1 MPKPTTIAELRSLVA
16 AWTPPPVSRG
26 GAVVATGVEEIDS
39 ALGGGLPSGR
49 VTELVSEGPSV
60 GSDLVLAALLA
71 STRSARQRVALV
83 DAADCFVPGNYRA
96 DLLQHLVWV
105 RANSLPQALQCADVL
120 VRDGNYATLVID
132 LRGIPARAARQQ
144 PSSVWHRL
152 RLAAESNPCAV
163 VVLSTGNLI
172 PAVPW
177 RILLRISATL
187 SDLRR
192 TRAER
197 AASLKIEIAR
207 SLPATGEQLAG

>member
-26 GAVVATGVEEIDS
+26 GGVVATGIGGIDA
-39 ALGGGLPSGR
+39 ALGGGLPGGS

-60 GSDLVLAALLA
+60 GGDLVVAALLA
-71 STRSARQRVALV
+71 STRAARQRVALV
-83 DAADCFVPGNYRA
+83 DAADCFTPGNYRA
-96 DLLQHLVWV
+96 DLLRHLVWV
-105 RANSLPQALQCADVL
+105 RAHSLPQALQCADVL
-120 VRDGNYATLVID
+120 VRDGNYATLVMD
-132 LRGIPARAARQQ
+132 LRGIPTRAARQQ

-152 RLAAESNPCAV
+152 RLTAESNPCAV

-177 RILLRISATL
+177 RILLRVSATL
-187 SDLRR
+187 SELRR

-197 AASLKIEIAR
+197 AQALNVEVVR
-207 SLPATGEQLAG
+207 SHPGTREQLAG

>member
-16 AWTPPPVSRG
+16 AWTPPPVPRSG
-26 GAVVATGVEEIDS
+26 GVVATGVEGIDS
-39 ALGGGLPSGR
+39 ALGGGLPGGR

-60 GSDLVLAALLA
+60 GGDLVMAALLA
-71 STRSARQRVALV
+71 STRAARQRVALV
-83 DAADCFVPGNYRA
+83 DAADCFTPGNYRA
-96 DLLQHLVWV
+96 DLLRHLVWV
-105 RANSLPQALQCADVL
+105 RARSLPQALQCADVL

-132 LRGIPARAARQQ
+132 LRGIPARAVRQQ

-152 RLAAESNPCAV
+152 RLAAEANPCAV

-177 RILLRISATL
+177 RILLRVPATL

-197 AASLKIEIAR
+197 SALLSVEVAR
-207 SLPATGEQLAG
+207 SHPGTREQLAG